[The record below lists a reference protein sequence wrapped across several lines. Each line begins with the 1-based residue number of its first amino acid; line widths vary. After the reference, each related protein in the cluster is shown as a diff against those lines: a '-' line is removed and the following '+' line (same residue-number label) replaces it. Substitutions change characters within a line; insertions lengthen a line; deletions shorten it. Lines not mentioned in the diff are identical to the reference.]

1 MIYLFYQ
8 DKHFRIRLVVL
19 FITLLLIAVILKV
32 FYIQVFQY
40 QKLNSLANDLWQ
52 RNLPITADRGLIL
65 DRNGKVLASN
75 ITTTSLYLV
84 PNQIKDKETVA
95 KTLSEILKVSYEEM
109 YKHVSKKTS
118 IERVHP
124 EGRQLS
130 FEIADKINSYNYDGV
145 YLLKEAKRYY
155 PYNELLS
162 HVLGYVGIDSQG
174 LSGLELKYDKE
185 LTGTSGSIK
194 YYSDAKGNR
203 LKKAEEYTEPTSGNN
218 IYLTID
224 LDLQQAIERELD
236 NAVDKYNPEH
246 ALAIAMNPKT
256 GEILG
261 MSSRP
266 SYNPN
271 DYQTYTQ
278 EVLSRNLPIWMTYEP
293 GSTMKITTLASAIN
307 ENVVNLFT
315 DTFYD
320 SGSVNVDGATI
331 HCWKAGGH
339 GAQTF
344 LNVVEN
350 SCNPGFV
357 NLGFRLGK
365 EKLFKY
371 IHNLGFGEKTG
382 IDLTG
387 EATGILFNLDKV
399 GNVELATTAF
409 GQGVSV
415 TPIQQVRSVS
425 AIVNGG
431 TLYQPYIVKR
441 IENTTTKET
450 ISEVN
455 PIAIRRVISEE
466 TSSLVRFA
474 LENVVAHGSGRNA
487 YIENYRIGGKTGT
500 AQKVSNGR
508 YMVGNYILSFIGFL
522 PADDPEIVLYVAIDN
537 PKGVTQYGGV
547 VAAPI
552 AKAIFQSYIA
562 KNNISKSKE
571 TIPKTYN
578 WMDTKYSILPS
589 VIGKTIKEANSILKN
604 YKIEYSGDGDKIIY
618 QSPEPDYYVA
628 DDSTVKLMLGD

>member
-1 MIYLFYQ
+1 MFYQ

-19 FITLLLIAVILKV
+19 FVTLLLIAVILKV

-52 RNLPITADRGLIL
+52 RNLPITPDRGLIL

-84 PNQIKDKETVA
+84 PNQIKNKEEVA
-95 KTLSEILKVSYEEM
+95 KTLSEILEVPYDEM
-109 YKHVSKKTS
+109 YKHVSKRTS

-130 FEIADKINSYNYDGV
+130 FEIADKINSYNYDGI

-155 PYNELLS
+155 PYNDLLS
-162 HVLGYVGIDSQG
+162 HVLGYVGIDNQG
-174 LSGLELKYDKE
+174 LSGLELKYNEE

-203 LKKAEEYTEPTSGNN
+203 LNKAEEYKEAISGNN
-218 IYLTID
+218 VYLTID
-224 LDLQQAIERELD
+224 LDLQQSVERELD
-236 NAVDKYNPEH
+236 NAVAKYNPEH
-246 ALAIAMNPKT
+246 ALAIAINPKT
-256 GEILG
+256 GEILA
-261 MSSRP
+261 MASRP

-293 GSTMKITTLASAIN
+293 GSTMKITTLSAAIN
-307 ENVVNLFT
+307 EGVVNLFT

-331 HCWKAGGH
+331 HCWKSGGH

-371 IHNLGFGEKTG
+371 IKDFGFGEKTG

-387 EATGILFNLDKV
+387 EAKGILFDLDRV

-409 GQGVSV
+409 GQGISV

-425 AIVNGG
+425 AAINGG

-441 IENTTTKET
+441 VENATTKET

-455 PIAIRRVISEE
+455 PTVIRQVITEE
-466 TSSLVRFA
+466 SSKLVRFA

-500 AQKVSNGR
+500 AQKVNNGR

-522 PADDPEIVLYVAIDN
+522 PADDPEIVLYVAVDN

-552 AKAIFQSYIA
+552 AKAIFSSYIEM
-562 KNNISKSKE
+562 NNVPKSKD

-578 WMDTKYSILPS
+578 WLDTKYSILPN
-589 VIGKTIKEANSILKN
+589 VIGKTIKEANNILKD
-604 YKIEYSGDGDKIIY
+604 YKIEYSGEGNKVIY
-618 QSPEPDYYVA
+618 QSPEPEYYVS

>member
-1 MIYLFYQ
+1 MFYQ

-19 FITLLLIAVILKV
+19 FVTLLLIAVILKV

-52 RNLPITADRGLIL
+52 RNLPITPDRGLIL

-84 PNQIKDKETVA
+84 PNQIKNKEEVA
-95 KTLSEILKVSYEEM
+95 KTLSEILEVPYDEM
-109 YKHVSKKTS
+109 YKHVSKRTS

-130 FEIADKINSYNYDGV
+130 FEIADKINSYNYDGI

-155 PYNELLS
+155 PYNDLLS
-162 HVLGYVGIDSQG
+162 HVLGYVGIDNQG
-174 LSGLELKYDKE
+174 LSGLELKYNEE

-203 LKKAEEYTEPTSGNN
+203 LNKAEEYKEAISGNN
-218 IYLTID
+218 VYLTID
-224 LDLQQAIERELD
+224 LDLQQSVERELD
-236 NAVDKYNPEH
+236 NAVAKYNPEH
-246 ALAIAMNPKT
+246 ALAIAINPKT
-256 GEILG
+256 GEILA
-261 MSSRP
+261 MASRP

-271 DYQTYTQ
+271 EYQTYTQ

-293 GSTMKITTLASAIN
+293 GSTMKITTLSAVIN
-307 ENVVNLFT
+307 EGVVNLFT
-315 DTFYD
+315 DTFFD
-320 SGSVNVDGATI
+320 SGSINVDGATI
-331 HCWKAGGH
+331 HCWKSGGH

-371 IHNLGFGEKTG
+371 IKDFGFGEKTG

-387 EATGILFNLDKV
+387 EAKGILFDLDRV

-409 GQGVSV
+409 GQGISV

-425 AIVNGG
+425 AAVNGG

-441 IENTTTKET
+441 VENATTKET

-455 PIAIRRVISEE
+455 PTVIRQVITEE
-466 TSSLVRFA
+466 SSKLVRFA

-500 AQKVSNGR
+500 AQKVNNGR

-522 PADDPEIVLYVAIDN
+522 PADDPEIVLYVAVDN

-552 AKAIFQSYIA
+552 AKAIFS
-562 KNNISKSKE
+562 S
-571 TIPKTYN
+571 
-578 WMDTKYSILPS
+578 
-589 VIGKTIKEANSILKN
+589 
-604 YKIEYSGDGDKIIY
+604 
-618 QSPEPDYYVA
+618 
-628 DDSTVKLMLGD
+628 

>member
-1 MIYLFYQ
+1 MFYQ

-19 FITLLLIAVILKV
+19 FVTLLLIAVILKV

-52 RNLPITADRGLIL
+52 RNLPITPDRGLIL

-84 PNQIKDKETVA
+84 PNQIKNKEEVA
-95 KTLSEILKVSYEEM
+95 KTLSEILEVPYDEM
-109 YKHVSKKTS
+109 YKHVSKRTS

-130 FEIADKINSYNYDGV
+130 FEIADKINSYNYDGI

-155 PYNELLS
+155 PYNDLLS
-162 HVLGYVGIDSQG
+162 HVLGYVGIDNQG
-174 LSGLELKYDKE
+174 LSGLELKYNEE

-203 LKKAEEYTEPTSGNN
+203 LNKAEEYKEAISGNN
-218 IYLTID
+218 VYLTID
-224 LDLQQAIERELD
+224 LDLQQSVERELD
-236 NAVDKYNPEH
+236 NAVAKYNPEH
-246 ALAIAMNPKT
+246 ALAIAINPKT
-256 GEILG
+256 GEILA
-261 MSSRP
+261 MASRP

-271 DYQTYTQ
+271 EYQTYTQ

-293 GSTMKITTLASAIN
+293 GSTMKITTLSAAIN
-307 ENVVNLFT
+307 EGVVNLFT
-315 DTFYD
+315 DTFFD
-320 SGSVNVDGATI
+320 SGSINVDGATI
-331 HCWKAGGH
+331 HCWKSGGH

-371 IHNLGFGEKTG
+371 IKDFGFGEKTG

-387 EATGILFNLDKV
+387 EAKGILFDLDRV

-409 GQGVSV
+409 GQGISV

-425 AIVNGG
+425 AAVNGG

-441 IENTTTKET
+441 VENATTKET

-455 PIAIRRVISEE
+455 PTVIRQVITEE
-466 TSSLVRFA
+466 SSKLVRFA

-500 AQKVSNGR
+500 AQKVNNGR

-522 PADDPEIVLYVAIDN
+522 PADDPEIVLYVAVDN

-552 AKAIFQSYIA
+552 AKAVFSSYIEM
-562 KNNISKSKE
+562 NNVPKSKD

-578 WMDTKYSILPS
+578 WLDTKYSILPN
-589 VIGKTIKEANSILKN
+589 VIGKTIKEANNILKD
-604 YKIEYSGDGDKIIY
+604 YKIEYSGEGNKIIY
-618 QSPEPDYYVA
+618 QSPEPEYYVS
-628 DDSTVKLMLGD
+628 DGSTVKLMLGD

>member
-1 MIYLFYQ
+1 MFYQ

-19 FITLLLIAVILKV
+19 FVTLLLIAVILKV

-52 RNLPITADRGLIL
+52 RNLPITPDRGLIL

-84 PNQIKDKETVA
+84 PNQIKNKEEVA
-95 KTLSEILKVSYEEM
+95 KTLSEILEVPYDEM
-109 YKHVSKKTS
+109 YKHVSKRTS

-130 FEIADKINSYNYDGV
+130 FEIADKINSYNYDGI

-155 PYNELLS
+155 PYNDLLS
-162 HVLGYVGIDSQG
+162 HVLGYVGIDNQG
-174 LSGLELKYDKE
+174 LSGLELKYNEE

-203 LKKAEEYTEPTSGNN
+203 LNKAEEYKEAISGNN
-218 IYLTID
+218 VYLTID
-224 LDLQQAIERELD
+224 LDLQQSVERELD
-236 NAVDKYNPEH
+236 NAVAKYNPEH
-246 ALAIAMNPKT
+246 ALAIAINPKT
-256 GEILG
+256 GEILA
-261 MSSRP
+261 MASRP

-271 DYQTYTQ
+271 EYQTYTQ

-293 GSTMKITTLASAIN
+293 GSTMKITTLSAAIN
-307 ENVVNLFT
+307 EGVVNLFT
-315 DTFYD
+315 DTFFD
-320 SGSVNVDGATI
+320 SGSINVDGATI
-331 HCWKAGGH
+331 HCWKSGGH

-371 IHNLGFGEKTG
+371 IKDFGFGEKTG

-387 EATGILFNLDKV
+387 EAKGILFDLDRV

-409 GQGVSV
+409 GQGISV

-425 AIVNGG
+425 AAVNGG

-441 IENTTTKET
+441 VENATTKET

-455 PIAIRRVISEE
+455 PTVIRQVITEE
-466 TSSLVRFA
+466 SSKLVRFA

-500 AQKVSNGR
+500 AQKVNNGR

-522 PADDPEIVLYVAIDN
+522 PADDPEIVLYVAVDN

-552 AKAIFQSYIA
+552 AKAIFSSYIEM
-562 KNNISKSKE
+562 NNVPKSKDI
-571 TIPKTYN
+571 IPKTYN
-578 WMDTKYSILPS
+578 WLDTKYSILPN
-589 VIGKTIKEANSILKN
+589 VIGKTIKEANNILKD
-604 YKIEYSGDGDKIIY
+604 YKIEYSGEGNKVIY
-618 QSPEPDYYVA
+618 QSPEPEYYVS
-628 DDSTVKLMLGD
+628 DGSTVKLMLGD